1 MSTTARRPQGSATLP
16 PGHGTDPGASTR
28 DSSVEMTLQAWTSS
42 DDYWQAKADVLQAAK
57 EALDAAGIEI
67 PFPHQVAVPYRD
79 DQDADAPTPANSARS
94 RASDPSP
101 GDAHQDSG
109 SEG

>member
-1 MSTTARRPQGSATLP
+1 MPDLVTPLN
-16 PGHGTDPGASTR
+16 
-28 DSSVEMTLQAWTSS
+28 
-42 DDYWQAKADVLQAAK
+42 
-57 EALDAAGIEI
+57 EALSVGQKAAAMDAADLEI
-67 PFPHQVAVPYRD
+67 PFPHQVAVPYGEE
-79 DQDADAPTPANSARS
+79 QASPAPSARGKTGRA